1 MDEGRF
7 YTEKET
13 PSLKIRVL
21 GSYGSDLALDH
32 QRPQT
37 TCQSVGFL
45 VNDHILVDAGT
56 AATALTFDEQ
66 LGLEHVLLSHLH
78 FDHIKGL
85 PSLVDNLVGEADHPL
100 KISAI
105 SPVLRGLRQHIFNN
119 LIFPDFYAPMSIGK
133 QAILTESEVFEGK
146 EADLGSVQC
155 LPIRVNHIVPTVGFI
170 IRNDE
175 SAFLYSGDTYC
186 TEAIWNI
193 ARMTPNLKA
202 AFIETSFPNE
212 LGSLA
217 KDSKHLT
224 PSLLVKE
231 FQKIGKPDL
240 PLYLYHLKPIYRQKI
255 IQELQA
261 LHLPNLHVL
270 EDGQEIIL

>member
-1 MDEGRF
+1 
-7 YTEKET
+7 
-13 PSLKIRVL
+13 LKIRVL
-21 GSYGSDLALDH
+21 GSHGSDLALDH
-32 QRPQT
+32 HTPQN
-37 TCQSVGFL
+37 TCKSVGFL

-56 AATALTFDEQ
+56 AASALTFDEQ
-66 LGLEHVLLSHLH
+66 LALEHVLLSHLH

-85 PSLVDNLVGEADHPL
+85 PPLADNLVGVADRPL

-105 SPVLRGLRQHIFNN
+105 SAVLRGLRQHIFNDVV
-119 LIFPDFYAPMSIGK
+119 FPDFYNPMSYSK
-133 QAILTESEVFEGK
+133 QAILSESEVFEGR
-146 EADLGSVQC
+146 EADLGSIQC
-155 LPIRVNHIVPTVGFI
+155 LPIRVNHLVPTVGFI
-170 IRNDE
+170 IRNSE

-193 ARMTPNLKA
+193 ARTTPNLKA

-212 LGSLA
+212 LEPLA

-224 PSLLVKE
+224 PSLLAQE

-240 PLYLYHLKPIYRQKI
+240 PLYLYHLKPIYRERI
-255 IQELQA
+255 IQELQD
-261 LHLPNLHVL
+261 LHIRNLHVL